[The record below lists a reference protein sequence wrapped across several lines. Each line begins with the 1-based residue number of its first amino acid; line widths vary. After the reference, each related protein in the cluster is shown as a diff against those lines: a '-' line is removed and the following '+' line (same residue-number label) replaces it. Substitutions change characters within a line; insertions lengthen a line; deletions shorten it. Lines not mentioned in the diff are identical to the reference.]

1 MEKLKMNL
9 FYLVVVDGSVMVV
22 DGSVDG
28 SVVVVDGSV
37 TL

>member
-1 MEKLKMNL
+1 MNL

-22 DGSVDG
+22 DSSVDG